1 MDLQE
6 ITSLITIRN
15 HVVNSINNYALTRDT
30 VSKLNE
36 MLILL
41 DRRIV
46 DKLLD
51 QDFKDFL
58 GFEDAK
64 KFVQEARENNNI
76 RSGLKSSRER

>member
-6 ITSLITIRN
+6 ITSLIAIRN
-15 HVVNSINNYALTRDT
+15 HMISSINNYALKRDT
-30 VSKLNE
+30 VSQLNE

-46 DKLLD
+46 DKLLGSE
-51 QDFKDFL
+51 FKDFL

-76 RSGLKSSRER
+76 RSGLKSNT

>member
-1 MDLQE
+1 MDLRE
-6 ITSLITIRN
+6 ITDLIAIRN
-15 HVVNSINNYALTRDT
+15 HIVNSINNYALARDK
-30 VSKLNE
+30 VSQLNE

-58 GFEDAK
+58 GFKDVK

-76 RSGLKSSRER
+76 RSGLRK